1 MELECQLLVITSP
14 CYIQH
19 LNASVC
25 ACHTLNLPTVCW
37 DPLTSLPSNEAPA
50 DDTHVKWRQMV
61 DESLPL
67 TLVIRY
73 GRSNWLAVFP
83 INRHYGPLCQP
94 SPLAALLF
102 LEAPGSSRAPVLLSP
117 PCRSTLLLY
126 QQHHSI
132 SGLIQQIGSNRG
144 SLIDILAHF
153 FLMSAFAQKIIIY
166 SWSHIW
172 PDQFSAQSTILFTD
186 FPRLPYTLCPCMQ
199 YTIFMW
205 C

>member
-1 MELECQLLVITSP
+1 MSSAFYYITMLYPTFECSCLRVS
-14 CYIQH
+14 Y
-19 LNASVC
+19 N
-25 ACHTLNLPTVCW
+25 TLNLPTVCW

-61 DESLPL
+61 DESWPL

-94 SPLAALLF
+94 APLAALLF
-102 LEAPGSSRAPVLLSP
+102 LEAPGSSRVPVLLSP
-117 PCRSTLLLY
+117 PCRSILLLY

-166 SWSHIW
+166 SRSHICH
-172 PDQFSAQSTILFTD
+172 PINFLHRAPFYSRTSHVFLILRVPACSILF
-186 FPRLPYTLCPCMQ
+186 LL
-199 YTIFMW
+199 W